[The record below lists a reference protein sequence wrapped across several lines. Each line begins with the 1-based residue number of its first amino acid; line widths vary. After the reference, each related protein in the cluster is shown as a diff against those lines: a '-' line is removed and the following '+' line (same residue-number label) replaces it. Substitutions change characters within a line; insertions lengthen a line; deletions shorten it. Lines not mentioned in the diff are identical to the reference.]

1 LVQPIADATFDQR
14 QALLAP
20 GLIALQKLGGYE
32 FKDRRFDGV
41 ERGEHPSNRARP
53 RIGIVGQQARM
64 ALGDIEHDRAC
75 FEESKIA
82 FLVGR
87 NLTERMKSEMR
98 GFLHRTE
105 RNAADS

>member
-1 LVQPIADATFDQR
+1 MVQPIADATFDQR

-105 RNAADS
+105 RTRRTS